1 MRALYIPSLWVMYLD
16 HKRFIRRV
24 IEQKLLTYDAIKAVQ
39 MPTQKLKN
47 FNWYQNLSRD
57 FQQPIR
63 ILFSMFILKTE
74 ANQNDFYFVYCENWS
89 QSECFYFV
97 YTEREPI

>member
-16 HKRFIRRV
+16 HNRFIRRV

-74 ANQNDFYFVYCENWS
+74 TNQNDFYFVYCENWS